1 MIAIVAVLLLALL
14 TVSQAASHNKLARK
28 QPNHWVTKAVQ
39 ARRSVDLSKITDP
52 EVKKLIEKLNK
63 AIRKAKNARK
73 TAYSFKKGTKKTTET
88 ATPTE
93 ETLSDASISN
103 GATLKATTDLN
114 IRSGPCTTNSV
125 VRVLYPGH
133 TVTFTGQTA
142 AGCGYTWYSVNGG
155 WVASNFVTVVGG
167 GGGGGGGGGKMSHA
181 DALNKVR
188 SAGIAIYSDGGCH
201 HRNSARCTSLDQV
214 NTRTIDMIVTLKRAS
229 GCPITITGGT
239 EVGHVNIPL
248 SHGNGF
254 KLDISL
260 NSCINR
266 YITSSFPYIGRRGD
280 GALMYKASSGSI
292 YAHEGNHW
300 DITYP

>member
-63 AIRKAKNARK
+63 AIRKAENARK
-73 TAYSFKKGTKKTTET
+73 IAYSFKKGTKKTTET

-103 GATLKATTDLN
+103 GATLKATAHLN

-125 VRVLYPGH
+125 VRVLSPGH
-133 TVTFTGQTA
+133 TATFTGQTA
-142 AGCGYTWYSVNGG
+142 AGCGYTWYSINGG

-167 GGGGGGGGGKMSHA
+167 GGGGGGGKMSNA

-188 SAGIAIYSDGGCH
+188 SAGITIYNQICPN
-201 HRNSARCTSLDQV
+201 RNSVRCTSLDQV

-229 GCPITITGGT
+229 GCPINITGGT
-239 EVGHVNIPL
+239 EVGHAIIPL

-260 NSCINR
+260 NSCINK